1 MGGDFW
7 LMGFDL
13 GFVIGM
19 ESRKMCDHVIVLC
32 SDGGWAPPFCQKL
45 ELKSERYNSVL
56 EPNTNCREI

>member
-1 MGGDFW
+1 MGADFW

-45 ELKSERYNSVL
+45 ELKN
-56 EPNTNCREI
+56 